1 MLGGEKIEKVKSL
14 YLEIVLGNH
23 GEMEGREK
31 EERALKVMSDIG
43 FLARITK
50 GRNKSLEVQKSLKV
64 VFFIQH

>member
-23 GEMEGREK
+23 GEMEGREE

-43 FLARITK
+43 FLARIRK

-64 VFFIQH
+64 VFFSQH